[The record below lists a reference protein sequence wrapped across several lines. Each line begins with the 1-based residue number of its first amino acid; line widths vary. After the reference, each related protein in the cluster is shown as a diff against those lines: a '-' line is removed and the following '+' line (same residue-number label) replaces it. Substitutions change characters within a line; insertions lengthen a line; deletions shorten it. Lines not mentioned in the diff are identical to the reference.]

1 MPPDLPQQPQPA
13 SQAQPT
19 PDDGADEQREHQT
32 PEYWAKEIAAAKKW
46 LQKWHTRAKT
56 IERKYL
62 LADQSAGGDNN
73 VREPSRFPLFW
84 SNVQTSISAMYG
96 QIPKVDVDRSNLDP
110 GDDVARVA
118 AVILERIFQF
128 EADDL
133 ENSPYYVMQ
142 DCILDRLV
150 AGMGVS
156 WARYEFKSQD
166 YTVDMPQPLS
176 DPGMPPPQPV
186 PPLVIPIIT
195 EERAPIDYVRWADFL
210 FSPCRRW
217 QDRRWV
223 ARSVPMTADALK
235 KRFGAAA
242 AGVPMALKSGTTTRA
257 SNDDDPLRAITEDMA
272 DVWEIWCGTTRWA
285 YWYVQGHDKLLD
297 AKQDPLQLQDFF
309 PVRRPLCAT
318 TLTKAYIPKPDYDY
332 ARSQYDELDLI
343 AVRTGMLTEAL
354 KLVGVYDKAA
364 EGVQRMLNQASMN
377 QLIPVDNW
385 AMFAEKGGIKGQ
397 VDWLPL
403 DVVVGALQYLVER
416 KQTLSQEVFELLGI
430 SDIQRGMA
438 ATKETATTQRLK
450 AQFGSAR
457 GARATEEVARFVT
470 DNYRMRAEIIC
481 KHWQPQT
488 IMQVSQIDKTP
499 DAALAQQAIELL
511 KNDPSVAMR
520 VKISADNVTAPDWEL
535 EKGQRVEFLTAVSG
549 FISAA
554 VPMIAQSPSAGPFLI
569 QMLQWTASGFKAG
582 KQIEGVL
589 DQALQAMQAD
599 KAKPPAPP
607 PPPTPFD
614 KKEITAAEQNRA
626 GAQKD
631 FADAVATL
639 TNLGIPPLVAAQQLQ
654 MWTMQN
660 AQGVQGMQAPPPT
673 APGGAPPPGGPPG
686 GPPPQAGPTVP
697 PGGGMPPAM
706 GGFPPRPAGPMPA
719 LPGLPGH

>member
-1 MPPDLPQQPQPA
+1 MLPNPPAPPTLQQDPL
-13 SQAQPT
+13 QAPPPPT
-19 PDDGADEQREHQT
+19 YLAPEKPTAEQQEHMT
-32 PEYWAKEIAAAKKW
+32 PEYWAKEMAASKKW
-46 LQKWHTRAKT
+46 LQKWHTNAKA

-62 LADQSAGGDNN
+62 LAGQDARGDSNN
-73 VREPSRFPLFW
+73 NLREPSRFPLFW
-84 SNVQTSISAMYG
+84 SNVQTTLAAMYG

-118 AVILERIFQF
+118 AMILERIFQF

-150 AGMGVS
+150 AGLGVA
-156 WARYEFKSQD
+156 WARYEFKSQEFGID
-166 YTVDMPQPLS
+166 
-176 DPGMPPPQPV
+176 GMNNADGTPMM
-186 PPLVIPIIT
+186 IPIIT
-195 EERAPIDYVRWADFL
+195 EERAPLDYVRWVDFL
-210 FSPCRRW
+210 FSPCKRW
-217 QDRRWV
+217 QERRWV
-223 ARSVPMTADALK
+223 ARRVPMTAEALR
-235 KRFGAAA
+235 KRFGEAAS
-242 AGVPMALKSGTTTRA
+242 GVPMALKSSAVSRA
-257 SNDDDPLRAITEDMA
+257 ASDDDPLRAITEDMA

-297 AKQDPLQLQDFF
+297 AKEDPLKLTDFF

-343 AVRTGMLTEAL
+343 AARTGMLTDAL

-364 EGVQRMLNQASMN
+364 EGVQRMLNQAAMN

-397 VDWLPL
+397 VDWMPL
-403 DVVVGALQYLVER
+403 DMVVSTLQYLVQR

-457 GARATEEVARFVT
+457 AARGSEEVARFVT

-488 IMQVSQIDKTP
+488 ILYVSQIDKTP
-499 DAALAQQAIELL
+499 DKDLAQQAVELL
-511 KNDPSVAMR
+511 KKDPSVAMR

-535 EKGQRVEFLTAVSG
+535 EKGQRVEFLQAVSG
-549 FISAA
+549 FIGATL
-554 VPMIAQSPSAGPFLI
+554 PMVQQSPGTGPFVI
-569 QMLQWTASGFKAG
+569 QMLQWTAAGFKAG
-582 KQIEGVL
+582 KSIEGVL
-589 DQALQAMQAD
+589 DQALAAMQAD
-599 KAKPPAPP
+599 KAKGPP
-607 PPPTPFD
+607 PPPPPSAFD
-614 KKEITAAEQNRA
+614 KKEITAAEENRA
-626 GAQKD
+626 SAQKE
-631 FADAVATL
+631 FAEAVKTL
-639 TNLGIPPLVAAQQLQ
+639 VELGIDPMMAAQQLQ
-654 MWTMQN
+654 MFGMQN
-660 AQGVQGMQAPPPT
+660 AQAVANMQAPKPQG
-673 APGGAPPPGGPPG
+673 APGAPG
-686 GPPPQAGPTVP
+686 GPPPGAMQPGGPPP
-697 PGGGMPPAM
+697 PGGAPT
-706 GGFPPRPAGPMPA
+706 GGFPPRPPGPMPA
-719 LPGLPGH
+719 LPGAPGL

>member
-1 MPPDLPQQPQPA
+1 MPPDMPPPQQGPQAPPQA
-13 SQAQPT
+13 PPDYLAQPQ
-19 PDDGADEQREHQT
+19 DAQQQREQQEHMT
-32 PEYWAKEIAAAKKW
+32 PEYWAKEIAASKKW
-46 LQKWHTRAKT
+46 LQKWHARAKT

-62 LADQSAGGDNN
+62 LADQDASSNKDT
-73 VREPSRFPLFW
+73 SRFPLFW
-84 SNVQTSISAMYG
+84 SNVQTSLAAMYG
-96 QIPKVDVDRSNLDP
+96 QIPKVDVDRANLDP

-133 ENSPYYVMQ
+133 ENSPYYVLQ

-156 WARYEFKSQD
+156 WARYEFKAQD
-166 YTVDMPQPLS
+166 FTVTGVMD
-176 DPGMPPPQPV
+176 DTGA
-186 PPLVIPIIT
+186 PLVIPMIT

-210 FSPCRRW
+210 FSPCKRW
-217 QDRRWV
+217 QERRWV
-223 ARSVPMTADALK
+223 ARRVPMTGEALR
-235 KRFGAAA
+235 KRFGENA
-242 AGVPMALKSGTTTRA
+242 AGVPMALKSSATTRA
-257 SNDDDPLRAITEDMA
+257 ANDDDPLRALTEDMA

-297 AKQDPLQLQDFF
+297 AKQDPLKLADFF

-364 EGVQRMLNQASMN
+364 EGVQRMLNQATMN

-397 VDWLPL
+397 VDWMPL
-403 DVVVGALQYLVER
+403 EMVVAALNYLTER
-416 KQTLSQEVFELLGI
+416 KQTLSTEIFELLGV

-457 GARATEEVARFVT
+457 GARASEEIARFVT

-488 IMQVSQIDKTP
+488 ILYVSQIEKTP
-499 DAALAQQAIELL
+499 DQGLAKQAVQLL
-511 KNDPSVAMR
+511 KSDPTVAMR

-535 EKGQRVEFLTAVSG
+535 EKGQRVEFLQAVSG
-549 FISAA
+549 FIAA
-554 VPMIAQSPSAGPFLI
+554 AQPMVAQAPSAGPFVI

-582 KQIEGVL
+582 KEIEGVL
-589 DQALQAMQAD
+589 DQALQAMQAE
-599 KAKPPAPP
+599 KAKPPPPP
-607 PPPTPFD
+607 PPPTAFD
-614 KKEITAAEQNRA
+614 KKELASAEEHRA
-626 GAQKD
+626 GAAKD
-631 FADAVATL
+631 FAAAVKSL
-639 TNLGIPPLVAAQQLQ
+639 VELGIDPMMATQQLQ
-654 MWTMQN
+654 MFTMQN
-660 AQGVQGMQAPPPT
+660 AQSIQSMQNAPPPQS
-673 APGGAPPPGGPPG
+673 GPPG
-686 GPPPQAGPTVP
+686 GGPPPGAP
-697 PGGGMPPAM
+697 PGAPSPGGAQPGIPPGM
-706 GGFPPRPAGPMPA
+706 GGPLPKPPSAMPA
-719 LPGLPGH
+719 LPGLPGIPG

>member
-1 MPPDLPQQPQPA
+1 MPPDPVMPPPAQQQQPPPYLAEPKPPQQA
-13 SQAQPT
+13 GAT
-19 PDDGADEQREHQT
+19 PEQQEHLT
-32 PEYWAKEIAAAKKW
+32 PEYWAKEIAASKKW
-46 LQKWHTRAKT
+46 LQKWHNRAKT

-62 LADQSAGGDNN
+62 LADQDASNN
-73 VREPSRFPLFW
+73 NRDVSRFPLFW
-84 SNVQTSISAMYG
+84 SNVQTTLAALYG
-96 QIPKVDVDRSNLDP
+96 QIPKVDVDRANLDP

-133 ENSPYYVMQ
+133 ENSPYYVLQ

-166 YTVDMPQPLS
+166 FTVGGVMD
-176 DPGMPPPQPV
+176 DAGA
-186 PPLVIPIIT
+186 PLVIPIIT
-195 EERAPIDYVRWADFL
+195 EERAPLDYVRWQDFL
-210 FSPCRRW
+210 FSPCKRW
-217 QDRRWV
+217 QERRWV
-223 ARSVPMTADALK
+223 ARRVPMTAEGLR
-235 KRFGAAA
+235 KRFGDAAS
-242 AGVPMALKSGTTTRA
+242 GVPMALKSSAVTRA
-257 SNDDDPLRAITEDMA
+257 ASDDDPLRALTEDMA
-272 DVWEIWCGTTRWA
+272 DVWEIWCGSTKWA
-285 YWYVQGHDKLLD
+285 YWYVQGHDRLLD

-318 TLTKAYIPKPDYDY
+318 ALTKAYIPKPDYDY
-332 ARSQYDELDLI
+332 AKSQYDELDLI
-343 AVRTGMLTEAL
+343 ASRTGMLTEAL

-403 DVVVGALQYLVER
+403 DVVVAALQYLVQR

-438 ATKETATTQRLK
+438 QTKETATTQRLK

-457 GARATEEVARFVT
+457 GARGSEEVARFVT

-481 KHWQPQT
+481 RHWQPQT
-488 IMQVSQIDKTP
+488 ILYVSQIDKTP
-499 DAALAQQAIELL
+499 DKALAAEAVKLL
-511 KNDPSVAMR
+511 KSDPSVAMR

-535 EKGQRVEFLTAVSG
+535 EKGQRVEFLTAISG
-549 FISAA
+549 FITAA
-554 VPMIAQSPSAGPFLI
+554 LPLTQTSPSAGPFLI

-589 DQALQAMQAD
+589 DQALQAIQAD
-599 KAKPPAPP
+599 KAKGPPPP

-614 KKEITAAEQNRA
+614 KKEITAAEENRA
-626 GAQKD
+626 GAQKE
-631 FADAVATL
+631 FAEAVKTL
-639 TNLGIPPLVAAQQLQ
+639 VELGIDPMMAAQQLQ
-654 MWTMQN
+654 MWSMQN
-660 AQGVQGMQAPPPT
+660 AQAVQGMQAQAPTPAGGPAAGPPQ
-673 APGGAPPPGGPPG
+673 GGPPG
-686 GPPPQAGPTVP
+686 GPP
-697 PGGGMPPAM
+697 GMPPGA
-706 GGFPPRPAGPMPA
+706 GLPPRPPGPMPA
-719 LPGLPGH
+719 LPGLPGV

>member
-1 MPPDLPQQPQPA
+1 MPPDLPLPPQQAAPTAPPPPPEYLAQE
-13 SQAQPT
+13 QPT
-19 PDDGADEQREHQT
+19 PEQQEHMT
-32 PEYWAKEIAAAKKW
+32 PEYWAKEIAASKKW

-62 LADQSAGGDNN
+62 LGDQDNTSGGSSAVGLGRD
-73 VREPSRFPLFW
+73 VSRFPLFW
-84 SNVQTSISAMYG
+84 SNVQTVLAAMYG
-96 QIPKVDVDRSNLDP
+96 QIPKVDVDRANLDP

-118 AVILERIFQF
+118 ALILERIFQF

-133 ENSPYYVMQ
+133 ENSPYYVIQ

-150 AGMGVS
+150 AGLGVS
-156 WARYEFKSQD
+156 WARYEFKSEEF
-166 YTVDMPQPLS
+166 TMPGVLDDAGQAL
-176 DPGMPPPQPV
+176 M
-186 PPLVIPIIT
+186 IPIIT
-195 EERAPIDYVRWADFL
+195 EERAPLDYVRWADFL
-210 FSPCRRW
+210 YSPCKRW
-217 QDRRWV
+217 QERRWV
-223 ARSVPMTADALK
+223 ARRVPMTADALR
-235 KRFGAAA
+235 KRFGEAAQ
-242 AGVPMALKSGTTTRA
+242 GVPMALKSTATTRA
-257 SNDDDPLRAITEDMA
+257 AGDDDPLRALTEDMA

-285 YWYVQGHDKLLD
+285 YWYVQGLDRLLD

-332 ARSQYDELDLI
+332 ARSQYDELDMI
-343 AVRTGMLTEAL
+343 AVRTGLLTDAL

-364 EGVQRMLNQASMN
+364 EGVQRMLNQAAMN

-397 VDWLPL
+397 VDWMPL
-403 DVVVGALQYLVER
+403 DMVVSALTYLTQR
-416 KQTLSQEVFELLGI
+416 KQTLSQEIFELLGI

-438 ATKETATTQRLK
+438 QTKETATTQRLK

-457 GARATEEVARFVT
+457 GARGSEEVARFVT

-488 IMQVSQIDKTP
+488 IMETSQIDKTA
-499 DAALAQQAIELL
+499 DKQFAQQAVQML
-511 KNDPSVAMR
+511 KSDPSVAMR

-549 FISAA
+549 FIQASMPL
-554 VPMIAQSPSAGPFLI
+554 VQQSPSSGPFII

-589 DQALQAMQAD
+589 DQALAAMQAD
-599 KAKPPAPP
+599 KAKPPPPP

-614 KKEITAAEQNRA
+614 KKELA
-626 GAQKD
+626 GAGERIASAQKD
-631 FADAVATL
+631 FADAVKSL
-639 TNLGIPPLVAAQQLQ
+639 VEIGMDPLMAAQQLL
-654 MWTMQN
+654 MYS
-660 AQGVQGMQAPPPT
+660 AQSAKAVQAMTNTAPPGP
-673 APGGAPPPGGPPG
+673 PGPQGGPPPPGMPPGGPG
-686 GPPPQAGPTVP
+686 GPPPP
-697 PGGGMPPAM
+697 PGVT
-706 GGFPPRPAGPMPA
+706 GGFPPKPPGPMPA
-719 LPGLPGH
+719 LPGLPGM

>member
-1 MPPDLPQQPQPA
+1 MPPDPVMPPQQAAPTAPPPYLAEPKPQQQ
-13 SQAQPT
+13 QAGAT
-19 PDDGADEQREHQT
+19 PEQAEHAT
-32 PEYWAKEIAAAKKW
+32 PEYWAKEIAASKKW
-46 LQKWHTRAKT
+46 LQKWHQRAKT

-62 LADQSAGGDNN
+62 LAEQDANSNTRDT
-73 VREPSRFPLFW
+73 SRFPLFW
-84 SNVQTSISAMYG
+84 SNVQTVLAAMYG
-96 QIPKVDVDRSNLDP
+96 QIPKVDVDRTNLDP

-118 AVILERIFQF
+118 AIILERIFQF

-166 YTVDMPQPLS
+166 FTVGGVMDDQ
-176 DPGMPPPQPV
+176 GA
-186 PPLVIPIIT
+186 PLVIPIIT
-195 EERAPIDYVRWADFL
+195 EERAPIDYVRWSDFL
-210 FSPCRRW
+210 FSPCKRW
-217 QDRRWV
+217 QERRWV
-223 ARSVPMTADALK
+223 ARRVPMTADALK

-242 AGVPMALKSGTTTRA
+242 EGVPMALKSSAVSRA
-257 SNDDDPLRAITEDMA
+257 ASDDDPLRALTEDMA
-272 DVWEIWCGTTRWA
+272 DVWEIWCGTTKWA

-318 TLTKAYIPKPDYDY
+318 ALTKAYIPKPDYDY

-343 AVRTGMLTEAL
+343 ASRTGMLTEAL

-403 DVVVGALQYLVER
+403 DTVVAALGYLVQR

-457 GARATEEVARFVT
+457 SARGTEEVARFVT

-488 IMQVSQIDKTP
+488 ILYISQIDKTP
-499 DAALAQQAIELL
+499 DKALAAEAVKLL
-511 KNDPSVAMR
+511 KSDPSVAMR

-535 EKGQRVEFLTAVSG
+535 EKGQRVEFLTAVTG

-554 VPMIAQSPSAGPFLI
+554 LPMVTQSPSAGPFVI

-599 KAKPPAPP
+599 KAKPPPPP

-614 KKEITAAEQNRA
+614 KKEITAAEKNRA
-626 GAQKD
+626 SASKE
-631 FADAVATL
+631 FAEAVQTL
-639 TNLGIPPLVAAQQLQ
+639 VELGIDPMMAAQQLQ
-654 MWTMQN
+654 MYSMQN
-660 AQGVQGMQAPPPT
+660 AQSVQGITTPPPPPQGS
-673 APGGAPPPGGPPG
+673 PGGAPPGGAPPGGPPPGGPPG
-686 GPPPQAGPTVP
+686 MP
-697 PGGGMPPAM
+697 PGAGLPPNA
-706 GGFPPRPAGPMPA
+706 PGPMPH
-719 LPGLPGH
+719 LPGLPGV